1 MSSDGD
7 NALTQVKPGKPYPA
21 TAVTK
26 AKHPDKTALGTCKMR
41 LTIKNKLTA
50 GFGILLVLFV
60 AFGAV
65 VLMNMANVQDQFTY
79 VIEYDA
85 PVIANANRLLKLI
98 VDMETGQRGF
108 CITQKEEFLEPY
120 NLAHDAFYA
129 LLKTEKELVK
139 DHRDQVEALERIKEL
154 IDRWHETAAKPEI
167 AMARK
172 VSTHV
177 VDAQHLQ
184 DVLRRGTGKELMDR
198 FMALGHE
205 IEVSF
210 SGRGDWEGAFVVEII
225 EKCMSDREAGQRGF
239 LITGQEAFLEKFNAG
254 EQKKLPAYF
263 ARLRAIVGNKG
274 LEDELSEGIDQLEQ
288 LAREWTLKA
297 AEPEIAA
304 RRQMNDHPESLK
316 DVAALLEAGTG
327 KALVD
332 KTREELAEFI
342 QLVEGLAA
350 QRYATAFAT
359 TRKTRS
365 ITLWLVIFS
374 VAFGSSVAVW
384 SIRAILHAIGI
395 VLEGTKI
402 VGTGDLGHRI
412 EIDSQDEI
420 GQLAI
425 AFNQMTEKMSVTQ
438 GKLVESSKMASLG
451 RMAAGIAHELN
462 QPMGA
467 VLLNSQSIG
476 VCLERGRLDLVQEL
490 CDKNVQQVRRASSIM
505 NALRQFSREDQEV
518 DRVPCDL
525 NELVENMV
533 LLVENDFK
541 LKGVRLEKQLRPN
554 LPPLRAVPV
563 HIEQIISNILLNAR
577 DALEGCDDKTVQ
589 IGTYEDHGTV
599 VLEIGDSGGGI
610 SQENQSKIFDPFYTT
625 KGVGKGTGLGL
636 SLSYAMVKSNGGTIS
651 VESEVGVGTVFR
663 IAFHSHEEVFA

>member
-1 MSSDGD
+1 
-7 NALTQVKPGKPYPA
+7 
-21 TAVTK
+21 
-26 AKHPDKTALGTCKMR
+26 MR
-41 LTIKNKLTA
+41 VTIKNKLTA

-79 VIEYDA
+79 VIEHDA
-85 PVIANANRLLKLI
+85 PVIANANRLLKLL

-120 NLAHDAFYA
+120 NMAHREFYE
-129 LLKTEKELVK
+129 LVKIEKELVK
-139 DHRDQVEALERIKEL
+139 DHRDQVEALERIKGL
-154 IDRWHETAAKPEI
+154 VDRWHETAAKPEI

-184 DVLRRGTGKELMDR
+184 DVLREGTGKELMDR
-198 FMALGHE
+198 FMALGHD

-210 SGRGDWEGAFVVEII
+210 SGRGDWEGAFAVEII
-225 EKCMSDREAGQRGF
+225 EKCMADREDGQRGF
-239 LITGQEAFLEKFNAG
+239 LITGEEAFLEKYTAG

-263 ARLRAIVGNKG
+263 ARLRTIVGKRG
-274 LEDELSEGIDQLEQ
+274 LEDELSEDIDQLEQ

-304 RRQMNDHPESLK
+304 RRQMNEHPESLK

-327 KALVD
+327 KVLVD
-332 KTREELAEFI
+332 KTREELAHFI
-342 QLVEGLAA
+342 HLVEGLAV
-350 QRYATAFAT
+350 QRYATAFGT

-365 ITLWLVIFS
+365 ITLGLVVFS
-374 VAFGSSVAVW
+374 VVFSASVAVW
-384 SIRAILHAIGI
+384 SIRPILHSVGK
-395 VLEGTKI
+395 VLEGTKV
-402 VGTGDLGHRI
+402 VGAGNLAHRI

-420 GQLAI
+420 GQLAV

-438 GKLVESSKMASLG
+438 GKLVEASKMASLG

-467 VLLNSQSIG
+467 VLLNSQSIEL
-476 VCLERGRLDLVQEL
+476 CLERGKLDLVQEL
-490 CDKNVQQVRRASSIM
+490 CEKNVQQVRRASNIM
-505 NALRQFSREDQEV
+505 NALRQFSHEEQEV

-525 NELVENMV
+525 NKLVENMV

-541 LKGVRLEKQLRPN
+541 LKGVQLKKQLKPN
-554 LPPLRAVPV
+554 LPQLVAVPV
-563 HIEQIISNILLNAR
+563 HIEQIVSNILLNAR
-577 DALEGCDDKTVQ
+577 DALEGCDEKIVQ
-589 IGTYEDHGTV
+589 IDTYEDHGTV
-599 VLEIGDSGGGI
+599 ILEIKDSGCGI
-610 SQENQSKIFDPFYTT
+610 SEENQAKIFDPFFTT

-636 SLSYAMVKSNGGTIS
+636 SLSYAMVNSNGGTIS

-663 IAFHSHEEVFA
+663 IEFQCHEEVLA